1 MRRFVGVLANRN
13 VGYLLVIALLGIPML
28 LGISY
33 MARSF
38 GDGTLSS
45 TTDDVAASSPS
56 SWFLVPLDLAML
68 IASFHLMNIVAHAC
82 GRWTTARLGVDEASA
97 QSHAD
102 PLLLDERSHDP
113 VSDRRVRGTSAHE
126 LDSRCSKAQRDA

>member
-38 GDGTLSS
+38 GDWTLSS
-45 TTDDVAASSPS
+45 TTDDVASSSPS

-68 IASFHLMNIVAHAC
+68 IASFHLMNTR
-82 GRWTTARLGVDEASA
+82 GARQRTLDDHLARRRRGLGTE
-97 QSHAD
+97 
-102 PLLLDERSHDP
+102 P
-113 VSDRRVRGTSAHE
+113 RGPIA
-126 LDSRCSKAQRDA
+126 AG